1 MGSVPL
7 TLNKIGCA
15 SVILATP
22 FNVTDL
28 KNRFSIIMNNVVLNI
43 IFKTMRLFWLCVLIS
58 CLLLGDSHAKITIV
72 TPTWD
77 YQCDNG
83 VGAFP
88 HATDCQR
95 FWLCREAFTNFNT
108 IEDYGKESSNLK
120 IHPHLFK
127 CPNGY
132 LFDIKRRFCRRE
144 HIASCGAQATTTTT
158 TTTTERAEQRDI
170 GLFGL
175 LFGLP

>member
-1 MGSVPL
+1 MG
-7 TLNKIGCA
+7 
-15 SVILATP
+15 
-22 FNVTDL
+22 
-28 KNRFSIIMNNVVLNI
+28 KNRFSIIMNSVSLNI
-43 IFKTMRLFWLCVLIS
+43 IFKTMRLFWRCVLIL
-58 CLLLGDSHAKITIV
+58 CLLLGNSHAKITIV

-95 FWLCREAFTNFNT
+95 FWLCREAFTN
-108 IEDYGKESSNLK
+108 LK
-120 IHPHLFK
+120 IYPHLFK

-144 HIASCGAQATTTTT
+144 NIASCGAQATTTTT

>member
-1 MGSVPL
+1 MSLIIILSYNCIRFISVL
-7 TLNKIGCA
+7 FVESRIYHNIG
-15 SVILATP
+15 
-22 FNVTDL
+22 
-28 KNRFSIIMNNVVLNI
+28 RF
-43 IFKTMRLFWLCVLIS
+43 
-58 CLLLGDSHAKITIV
+58 
-72 TPTWD
+72 
-77 YQCDNG
+77 
-83 VGAFP
+83 AFEL
-88 HATDCQR
+88 R

-120 IHPHLFK
+120 IYPHLFK

-144 HIASCGAQATTTTT
+144 NIASCGAQATTTTT